1 MNIPFELIE
10 PYFAQFSL
18 TLDTQAKQRLNDYAE
33 LLVEWNQKMNLTTIV
48 EPREIAIK
56 HFLDSLLLLK
66 YCKVEQGAKLI
77 DVGTGAGFP
86 GMVLKIV
93 RPDILLTLMDSLN
106 KRTVFLSE
114 VAKALGLEATIIH
127 SRAEDGA
134 NGELREQFDIATARA
149 VAAMPVLCEYCLPYT
164 KVGGVFIA
172 MKGPGAEQET
182 IAAKR
187 AISLLGGGKA
197 EVFTTNLPN
206 NDIRTFVKIKK
217 ISQTPTKY
225 PRKTPKILK
234 QSL

>member
-10 PYFAQFSL
+10 PYCAEFSL
-18 TLDTQAKQRLNDYAE
+18 ILDSTAKQRLNDYAR
-33 LLVEWNQKMNLTTIV
+33 LLVEWNEKMNLTAIV
-48 EPREIAIK
+48 EPNEIAVK
-56 HFLDSLLLLK
+56 HFLDSLLLFK
-66 YCKVEQGAKLI
+66 FCKVDEGAKLI
-77 DVGTGAGFP
+77 DIGTGAGFP

-93 RPDILLTLMDSLN
+93 RPDINLTLMDSLN

-114 VAKALGLEATIIH
+114 VTKSLGLDATIIH

-134 NGELREQFDIATARA
+134 NGELREQFDVATARA

-164 KVGGVFIA
+164 KVGGVFVA

-187 AISLLGGGKA
+187 AISLLGGGEP

-206 NDIRTFVKIKK
+206 NDVRTFIKIKK
-217 ISQTPTKY
+217 ISQTLTKY
-225 PRKTPKILK
+225 PRKTPKIVK
-234 QSL
+234 QPL

>member
-10 PYFAQFSL
+10 PSCAQFSL
-18 TLDTQAKQRLNDYAE
+18 TLDSTAKQRLNDYAK
-33 LLVEWNQKMNLTTIV
+33 LLVEWNQKMNLTAIV
-48 EPREIAIK
+48 EPNEIAIK

-66 YCKVEQGAKLI
+66 YCKVQQDAKLI

-93 RPDILLTLMDSLN
+93 RPDIKLTLMDSLN
-106 KRTVFLSE
+106 KRTVFLE
-114 VAKALGLEATIIH
+114 GVAKTLGLGANIIH

-134 NGELREQFDIATARA
+134 KGELREQFDIATARA

-164 KVGGVFIA
+164 KVGGVFVA

-187 AISLLGGGKA
+187 AISLLGGGKT

-206 NDIRTFVKIKK
+206 NDVRTFIKIKK
-217 ISQTPTKY
+217 ISQTLTKY
-225 PRKTPKILK
+225 PRITPKILK
-234 QSL
+234 QPL

>member
-10 PYFAQFSL
+10 PYCAQFSL
-18 TLDTQAKQRLNDYAE
+18 TLDPQAKQRLNDYAE
-33 LLVEWNQKMNLTTIV
+33 LLVEWNQKINLTTIV
-48 EPREIAIK
+48 EPEEIAIK

-66 YCKVEQGAKLI
+66 YCKLEQGAKLI
-77 DVGTGAGFP
+77 DIGTGAGFP

-93 RPDILLTLMDSLN
+93 RPDISLTLMDSLN
-106 KRTVFLSE
+106 KRTVFLNE
-114 VAKALGLEATIIH
+114 VSQALGLEATIIH

-134 NGELREQFDIATARA
+134 NGKLREQFDVTTARA
-149 VAAMPVLCEYCLPYT
+149 VAAMPMLCEYCLPYT
-164 KVGGVFIA
+164 KVGGVFVA
-172 MKGPGAEQET
+172 LKGPVAGQET

-187 AISLLGGGKA
+187 AIFLLGGGNA

-206 NDIRTFVKIKK
+206 DDVRTFIKIKK

>member
-10 PYFAQFSL
+10 PYCAQFSL
-18 TLDTQAKQRLNDYAE
+18 TLDPQAKQRLNDYAE
-33 LLVEWNQKMNLTTIV
+33 LLVDWNKKMNLTTIV
-48 EPREIAIK
+48 EPEKIAIK

-66 YCKVEQGAKLI
+66 YCNLEQGAKLI
-77 DVGTGAGFP
+77 DIGTGAGFP

-93 RPDILLTLMDSLN
+93 RPDISLTLMDSLN

-114 VAKALGLEATIIH
+114 VARVLGLEATIIH

-134 NGELREQFDIATARA
+134 NGKLREQFDVATARA

-164 KVGGVFIA
+164 KVGGVFVA
-172 MKGPGAEQET
+172 MKGPVAEQET
-182 IAAKR
+182 TAAKR

-206 NDIRTFVKIKK
+206 NDVRTFVKIKK